1 MGQAA
6 KAGVDA
12 LTRGL
17 AAEWRE
23 HGIRVVGIAP
33 GPVSE
38 TEGKKRLVPTGSDSL
53 SSDFYTEVDKIDI
66 GLAAVFLASSAARG
80 ISGDTLVVDRAMWL
94 TTRSMI
100 PREFYNSSIRP
111 HLPKPKL

>member
-1 MGQAA
+1 
-6 KAGVDA
+6 VDA

-33 GPVSE
+33 GPVAE
-38 TEGKKRLVPTGSDSL
+38 TEGMRRLKPTGAEPV
-53 SSDFYTEVDKIDI
+53 SSDYYVEVEKIDI

-94 TTRSMI
+94 TTRPMV
-100 PREFYNSSIRP
+100 PREFYNTNIRP

>member
-1 MGQAA
+1 M
-6 KAGVDA
+6 DA

-33 GPVSE
+33 GPVSD
-38 TEGKKRLVPTGSDSL
+38 TEGMRRLKPTGTV
-53 SSDFYTEVDKIDI
+53 SSDYYVEVDKIDI
-66 GLAAVFLASSAARG
+66 GLAAVFLASSAARA

-94 TTRSMI
+94 TTRPMV
-100 PREFYNSSIRP
+100 PREFYNSNIRP
-111 HLPKPKL
+111 RLPKAKL